1 MISKWIKTACAV
13 LGLFIWVPVVA
24 EPSLR
29 IALHGG
35 GDTAAWPTFEQRQ
48 DRKNLPLVA
57 LDQPWPL
64 EPQASEV
71 HYPPAGIPVLLRL
84 RCADISRDVS
94 DTDLDLLAGLLL
106 AHPDISHLVIEAA
119 TAPANPAP
127 LAYLIK
133 KISTQARSANA
144 GIQIAVELSG
154 EPDEASWLRLADR
167 LVGDPDVAPYFNA
180 FLCRSLSD
188 QSRDVIW
195 QKAPSIAFWEWCAA
209 VGNAPD
215 NVLKN
220 REILS
225 QIVAAR
231 EFEKQGIALLVVPV
245 DSPSECFPFF
255 SRFCAFLEDEMYR
268 DADTIMVSADDGS
281 SYPLPL
287 FIRAKDLV
295 PIVFM
300 NTASDSRLKLSLEK
314 GEYQEAR
321 IENLVSGERIVL
333 PLRLHAK
340 ALLINRQSAFLAI
353 ELVPRSENPAQ
364 TTAQVD
370 VQGRYHLTVEE
381 IVAGVRAWDALQK
394 NKLKSYVATMTL
406 SLRLHIAN
414 YDETFDLT
422 TRGPVFAERDKPYD
436 WAWKEF
442 YINGVKWKG
451 KMAPK
456 IPLLQP
462 EKVSIQPFAIN
473 LTEGYEYDLA
483 GETTFRGH
491 HAYMIDFKPKNKN
504 EKKASFQGRMYVDV
518 VTFARLYERA
528 TQLNLK
534 GDVLSNTEAQSIEPV
549 PGAENIW
556 LPLTIKGEQVFSIG
570 GRSLNVERQL
580 TLSKVEV
587 NPPDLESRRDEVFQ
601 SKVQIVRDTEQGLR
615 YLVKDKKTGERV
627 VEWGVKKS
635 QLAGVLGTFYDRS
648 LSLPLPIAG
657 FSYMNFNMDDK
668 GKHLNLLFGGV
679 LLTATYSDP
688 AFLSTR
694 ANVGADIYAVA
705 VPSSNSVYQRGSS
718 VVEEKIRDRPSW
730 LQVNFGFPLNHNLK
744 FTSSF
749 YAEYHHYSRSADTA
763 ADFVLPRSGLTF
775 GAIGRLILD
784 VNGYNLSFMGTVA
797 RRSPWDFWGRSDS
810 SDFDPDQNSYVR
822 WRLLL
827 VKDFFLT
834 KFRRL
839 HLSAGYFDGMRLDR
853 FSDFQFGFFNEL
865 KLHGFKS
872 GSVRAERAWTLNT
885 SFGYSFGEA
894 FRLEAFYDSALVTD
908 RLNGYKNVYFS
919 GVGISGTTHVP
930 GLRAFRF
937 RPAGGQPQNP
947 RIRRL
952 SHLSQDVLKGARSPG
967 GRGPAAEQVLAG
979 RRFFPRRSC
988 PRRGSR

>member
-1 MISKWIKTACAV
+1 MIPKWIKMTGAV
-13 LGLFIWVPVVA
+13 LGLFMGGPLAA
-24 EPSLR
+24 EPYLR
-29 IALHGG
+29 IALHA
-35 GDTAAWPTFEQRQ
+35 TADPGAWPTAEQRQ
-48 DRKNLPLVA
+48 DRRNLPLVA
-57 LDQPWPL
+57 LDRPWPL
-64 EPQASEV
+64 EPEDSGV
-71 HYPPAGIPVLLRL
+71 HFPPAGIPVLLRL

-94 DTDLDLLAGLLL
+94 ATDLDRLAGLLL

-119 TAPANPAP
+119 AAPADPAS
-127 LAYLIK
+127 LAFLIK
-133 KISTQARSANA
+133 KISTGARGASA
-144 GIQIAVELSG
+144 GIQIAVEAGG
-154 EPDEASWLRLADR
+154 ETDEARWLKLAER
-167 LVGDPDVAPYFNA
+167 LVADPEVAPYFNA

-188 QSRDVIW
+188 PSRDAIW
-195 QKAPSIAFWEWCAA
+195 EKAPSIAFWKWCD
-209 VGNAPD
+209 VPGQSPEEAPED
-215 NVLKN
+215 REVLA
-220 REILS
+220 R
-225 QIVAAR
+225 IVAAGD
-231 EFEKQGIALLVVPV
+231 FEKEGISLLVVPI
-245 DSPSECFPFF
+245 DDLGKRFPFF
-255 SRFCAFLEDEMYR
+255 SRFCACLEEDMYR
-268 DADTIMVSADDGS
+268 DIDTIMVSADDGT
-281 SYPLPL
+281 SYPLPQ
-287 FIRAKDLV
+287 FIRKKDLN

-300 NTASDSRLKLSLEK
+300 NTAADRRLKLSLEK

-321 IENLVSGERIVL
+321 IENLVTGERISL
-333 PLRLHAK
+333 PVRLHAK
-340 ALLINRQSAFLAI
+340 ALIINPQSAFLAI

-370 VQGRYHLTVEE
+370 VQGRHRLTVEE
-381 IVAGVRAWDALQK
+381 IVAGVRAWDAQQK
-394 NKLKSYVATMTL
+394 NRLRSYIATMTL

-462 EKVSIQPFAIN
+462 EKVPIQPFAIS
-473 LTEGYEYDLA
+473 LSEDYQYDLA
-483 GETTFRGH
+483 GETTFKGRR
-491 HAYMIDFKPKNKN
+491 AYIIDFKPKSKS
-504 EKKASFQGRMYVDV
+504 EKQAGFQGRMYVDAA
-518 VTFARLYERA
+518 TFARLYERV

-534 GDVLSNTEAQSIEPV
+534 GDVLSNTEAQTFEAV
-549 PGAENIW
+549 PGAESIW
-556 LPLTIKGEQVFSIG
+556 LPLTIKGEQVFSFS
-570 GRSLNVERQL
+570 GRSINVERQL
-580 TLSKVEV
+580 TLSTVEI
-587 NPPDLESRRDEVFQ
+587 NPPDLESRRDEVFR
-601 SKVQIVRDTEQGLR
+601 SRVQIVRDTDQGLR

-657 FSYMNFNMDDK
+657 FSYMNFNMDNK

-688 AFLSTR
+688 AFLGTR

-705 VPSSNSVYQRGSS
+705 VPSSNSIYKNGSS
-718 VVEEKIRDRPSW
+718 VPGEKIRDLPSW
-730 LQVNFGFPLNHNLK
+730 LQLNFGLPLTHKLK

-749 YAEYHHYSRSADTA
+749 YVEYHHYSRSADTA

-797 RRSPWDFWGRSDS
+797 RRRPWDSWGGSGS
-810 SDFDPDQNSYVR
+810 SDFNPDQRSYAR

-827 VKDFFLT
+827 VKDFFLS

-839 HLSAGYFDGMRLDR
+839 HLSAGYFDGIRLDR

-919 GVGISGTTHVP
+919 GLGISGTTHVP
-930 GLRAFRF
+930 GLNAIARF
-937 RPAGGQPQNP
+937 DFGVPLVSHH
-947 RIRRL
+947 IRGFVVYL
-952 SHLSQDVLKGARSPG
+952 LFLKM
-967 GRGPAAEQVLAG
+967 
-979 RRFFPRRSC
+979 F
-988 PRRGSR
+988 